1 MIRAKEGKPEKILS
15 FKRVLQ
21 YSQPTVANM
30 TERFRETVIE
40 CSLDLRLL
48 KSYVTVQSHG
58 IASIYSRFMWII
70 WWLGNE

>member
-1 MIRAKEGKPEKILS
+1 MIRAKEGKPKKILS

-21 YSQPTVANM
+21 YSQPTVSNM

-48 KSYVTVQSHG
+48 KSHVTFTRAVS
-58 IASIYSRFMWII
+58 
-70 WWLGNE
+70 LG